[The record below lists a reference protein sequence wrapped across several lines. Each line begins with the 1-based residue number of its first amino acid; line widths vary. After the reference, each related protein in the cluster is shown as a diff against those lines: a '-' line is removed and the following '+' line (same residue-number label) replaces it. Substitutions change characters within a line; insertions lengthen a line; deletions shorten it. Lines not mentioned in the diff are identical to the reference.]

1 MKIFAPIYDWCLRLA
16 KKKYATL
23 VLVLDSFFESIFW
36 PIPPDAIMIP
46 MCLSCPRK
54 SFHYALLTLAASV
67 LGAMVGYW
75 FGYFLWQVWLQALF
89 TDLGYLKYIEVIKV
103 WFDSW
108 GIAFVLIAAFSP
120 IPYKVATVSVG
131 MMAMQAGINP
141 MSVTEQLSFPVFV
154 LVSIF
159 GRGGRFYL
167 VAGLLKIGGE
177 KMEQKIRKNV
187 DLLGWICGLL
197 LAALIAY
204 KSFAG

>member
-1 MKIFAPIYDWCLRLA
+1 
-16 KKKYATL
+16 
-23 VLVLDSFFESIFW
+23 
-36 PIPPDAIMIP
+36 
-46 MCLSCPRK
+46 
-54 SFHYALLTLAASV
+54 
-67 LGAMVGYW
+67 
-75 FGYFLWQVWLQALF
+75 
-89 TDLGYLKYIEVIKV
+89 
-103 WFDSW
+103 
-108 GIAFVLIAAFSP
+108 
-120 IPYKVATVSVG
+120 

-187 DLLGWICGLL
+187 DLLGWICVVL